1 MGEIDLKSNQAI
13 DFIKVMGSN
22 KIKKLLNFL
31 RSLSVGDIDLKSNQV
46 IDFLR
51 VMGSI

>member
-1 MGEIDLKSNQAI
+1 MGYKIKNDLKNE
-13 DFIKVMGSN
+13 FKVIGTT
-22 KIKKLLNFL
+22 
-31 RSLSVGDIDLKSNQV
+31 VGDIDLKSNQV